1 MQRDDKQPGIG
12 EVVMRVWL
20 PTCVFSFCLS
30 TALFFSCAGVHAQT
44 RIALKSGE
52 SAELGL
58 VYWISNC
65 ASIVVGNPEIEVL
78 EGPPELTLSIKPGMV
93 LPRAQKCAKPVRG
106 GTVIVTAK
114 DIDEPKQ
121 ATLTY
126 RIKYKTKEGDRQRSV
141 VYNVSL
147 FP

>member
-1 MQRDDKQPGIG
+1 
-12 EVVMRVWL
+12 
-20 PTCVFSFCLS
+20 
-30 TALFFSCAGVHAQT
+30 VHAQT

-52 SAELGL
+52 STELGL
-58 VYWISNC
+58 VYWVSKC
-65 ASIVVGNPEIEVL
+65 ASIMVGNPEIEVL
-78 EGPPELTLSIKPGMV
+78 EGPQELTLTIKPGMI
-93 LPRAQKCAKPVRG
+93 LPRAQNCAKPVRG
-106 GTVIVTAK
+106 GTIIVTAK

-126 RIKYKTKEGDRQRSV
+126 RVKYKTKEGDRQRSV

>member
-1 MQRDDKQPGIG
+1 MQVR
-12 EVVMRVWL
+12 L

-30 TALFFSCAGVHAQT
+30 SALFLSYAGVHAQT

-52 SAELGL
+52 STELGL
-58 VYWISNC
+58 VYYVSNC
-65 ASIVVGNPEIEVL
+65 ASIMVGDPEIEVL

-93 LPRAQKCAKPVRG
+93 LPRTQKCAKPVRG
-106 GTVIVTAK
+106 GTIIMKAK

-126 RIKYKTKEGDRQRSV
+126 RVKYKTKDGDRQRSV

>member
-1 MQRDDKQPGIG
+1 
-12 EVVMRVWL
+12 MRVRL
-20 PTCVFSFCLS
+20 PTGVFSFCLS
-30 TALFFSCAGVHAQT
+30 SALFFSCAGVHAQT

-58 VYWISNC
+58 VYWITNC
-65 ASIVVGNPEIEVL
+65 ASIMVGNPEVEIL
-78 EGPPELTLSIKPGMV
+78 EGPPELTLSFKPGMV
-93 LPRAQKCAKPVRG
+93 LPRAAKCAKPVRG
-106 GTVIVTAK
+106 GTLVVTAK

-126 RIKYKTKEGDRQRSV
+126 RVKYKTKDGDRQRGG

>member
-1 MQRDDKQPGIG
+1 
-12 EVVMRVWL
+12 
-20 PTCVFSFCLS
+20 
-30 TALFFSCAGVHAQT
+30 VHAQT

-52 SAELGL
+52 STELAIL
-58 VYWISNC
+58 YWISNC
-65 ASIVVGNPEIEVL
+65 ASTMVGNPEVEVL
-78 EGPPELTLSIKPGMV
+78 EGPPELTLSVKPGMV

-106 GTVIVTAK
+106 GTLIVTAK
-114 DIDEPKQ
+114 EIDEPKQ

-126 RIKYKTKEGDRQRSV
+126 RIKYKTKDGDRQRSG